1 MEFLLE
7 ETLQKLAHVHLVIVM
22 LQWFHQ
28 QQVCTLADSGFFK
41 NFLYQGGV
49 MSTVSWVFEDL
60 KFKILKYP
68 RNCGLHATLILN
80 LVKPLN

>member
-41 NFLYQGGV
+41 NFLWREVYSFLG
-49 MSTVSWVFEDL
+49 
-60 KFKILKYP
+60 I
-68 RNCGLHATLILN
+68 
-80 LVKPLN
+80 

>member
-28 QQVCTLADSGFFK
+28 QQVCTLADSGFK
-41 NFLYQGGV
+41 
-49 MSTVSWVFEDL
+49 E
-60 KFKILKYP
+60 KKIIKV
-68 RNCGLHATLILN
+68 A
-80 LVKPLN
+80 